1 MLASA
6 SFDATIGMW
15 EYVGGDFSFIASFEG
30 HENEVKSVAW
40 NSAGTLMAS
49 CSRDKSVWIW
59 EVLPGHEFECVSV
72 LNGHTQDVKM
82 LVWHPSLDILV
93 STSYDNTIKVWTED
107 GDGDD
112 WHCAQTLGPP
122 GRGHTSTVWSA
133 SFNATGDCLV
143 TSSDDLTLIV
153 WDTSA
158 DLTNSGSD
166 DSAKWYILESS
177 ISLSGT
183 FASIEFA
190 AKRVNH
196 TRVSTRCTLSCHSLC
211 SIFSQETSNHH
222 IGISRPDN
230 FFR

>member
-1 MLASA
+1 MKTSPYLDFCSFLILGTENATYLLYLRLSVKQPCLWLPEWHGMSLTFCSSHLA
-6 SFDATIGMW
+6 
-15 EYVGGDFSFIASFEG
+15 FIF
-30 HENEVKSVAW
+30 
-40 NSAGTLMAS
+40 
-49 CSRDKSVWIW
+49 
-59 EVLPGHEFECVSV
+59 
-72 LNGHTQDVKM
+72 
-82 LVWHPSLDILV
+82 
-93 STSYDNTIKVWTED
+93 
-107 GDGDD
+107 
-112 WHCAQTLGPP
+112 
-122 GRGHTSTVWSA
+122 GRG
-133 SFNATGDCLV
+133 
-143 TSSDDLTLIV
+143 SDDLTLIV